1 MDSFRSR
8 FNVFLIIITI
18 IAALVG
24 VQIIRFQLI
33 QHVDSKRDVPE
44 LLKAEP
50 ASRGRMIRA
59 IFCRS
64 LPRCGVGC

>member
-24 VQIIRFQLI
+24 VQLIRFQLV
-33 QHVDSKRDVPE
+33 QHVDSQRDVPE

-50 ASRGRMIRA
+50 VEKDR
-59 IFCRS
+59 
-64 LPRCGVGC
+64 L